1 MSGIFI
7 YHLKMADFCWQRRQV
22 PTALRVCYNADSL
35 SVGRIALEIITS
47 HNALDFDG
55 LASMAAAAKLYP
67 GAVRV
72 FSGTVNKSVKKF
84 MALYKDLLNIKT
96 AKEIQLS
103 SVDLL
108 VLVDTANPKRLAQ
121 LEMVLANVDLDV
133 HIYDHHTPLEGD
145 LSGSLVEYHPTG
157 AATTILVEKI
167 IEQDIPISPFDATIF
182 ALGIYDDTGS
192 LLFPST
198 TARDA
203 NAVAYLLSRGA
214 NLSVVS
220 NFMGQSFSEEQRS
233 MLYNLIES
241 CTHYMIKDLDIVIA
255 VFEGDRFIPGLD
267 LVTFRLFEM
276 ENCEA
281 AFVVVKM
288 EGKVNVI
295 GRSRS
300 HNIRVNE
307 ALRSLGGRGHD
318 KAASAVIKNKSCDEV
333 KETILDNLKV
343 LVNPS
348 LVAADIMSSPV
359 KTLRSGI
366 SMEEAG
372 HIMLRYGHTG
382 MPVVEHGTM
391 IGMIS
396 RRDVDKAN
404 IHDLGH
410 APVKGFM
417 TAEVLSVTASTT
429 VSDVQKLMVEHDI
442 GRLPVIEDGKLIGI
456 VSRTDILRTLHGD
469 DYPEDH
475 ELLYSYSEGCWE
487 NCAAQMEKQL
497 PQQILSFLRLA
508 GEIGAEL
515 DSMVYCVGGFVR
527 DLLLQETNFDVDLV
541 VEGDG
546 KEVAA
551 GLARQLNA
559 KLRVHERF
567 GTAVVILP
575 DGSKID
581 VATAR
586 TEYYEFP
593 AALPQV
599 EKSSLKEDMYRRDFT
614 INTLAICLNPGYFGD
629 LIDYFGGCSD
639 LHSGLIR
646 ILYNFSFVE
655 DPTRIIRAIRFE
667 QRYRFKI
674 EADTMRFAK
683 DAIQRRLLGKLS
695 YKRILNELIL
705 ILNEKDPIPALRR
718 MKDTGVWKYIL
729 PEIDFDKVRWGRMKR
744 VPMVTGWWQ
753 DRYYGWKYQTWLLY
767 LIIIL
772 AQFEA
777 DKKEKV
783 LQNYPIEKTAKQ
795 AIMGSGSIPSL
806 AEEISNNWNL
816 VPSDLD
822 RMLADTANE
831 NKLYLLLCIKDE
843 LAWDRVNRYLD
854 LKEKTRVEINGH
866 DLRQLGL
873 KPGPAYKEI
882 MERLYS
888 YKLDEII
895 KTRSQEINFVKQWLE
910 EGSIPNAI
918 YI

>member
-1 MSGIFI
+1 VS
-7 YHLKMADFCWQRRQV
+7 
-22 PTALRVCYNADSL
+22 TALRVCYNADSL

-55 LASMAAAAKLYP
+55 LASMTAAARLYP

-72 FSGTVNKSVKKF
+72 FSGTLNKSVKKF
-84 MALYKDLLNIKT
+84 MALYKDSLAIKT
-96 AKEIQLS
+96 IKEI
-103 SVDLL
+103 DLAEVKRL
-108 VLVDTANPKRLAQ
+108 VLVDSASPHRLAQ
-121 LEMVLANVDLDV
+121 LTPVLENRGLDI
-133 HIYDHHTPLEGD
+133 HIFDHHPQNEDD
-145 LSGSLVEYHPTG
+145 LQGSLAEIHFTG

-167 IEQDIPISPFDATIF
+167 IEQNMQISSFEATIF

-198 TARDA
+198 TSRDA
-203 NAVAYLLSRGA
+203 SAVAYLLSRGA
-214 NLSVVS
+214 NLTVVS
-220 NFMGQSFSEEQRS
+220 NFMEQSFSEEQRF
-233 MLYNLIES
+233 MLYRLIES
-241 CTHYMIKDLDIVIA
+241 CMHYKIKDLDIVLA
-255 VFEGDRFIPGLD
+255 VFAGDEFVPGLD
-267 LVTFRLFEM
+267 LVTYRLFEM
-276 ENCEA
+276 ENCDA
-281 AFVVVKM
+281 IFVIVKM

-300 HNIRVNE
+300 NSVKINE
-307 ALRSLGGRGHD
+307 VLKPLGGRGHD
-318 KAASAVIKNKSCDEV
+318 KAASAIIRSKDCREV
-333 KETILDNLKV
+333 EAKILDNLKH
-343 LVNPS
+343 LIHPS
-348 LVAADIMSSPV
+348 IIATDIMSSPV
-359 KTLRSGI
+359 KTLRSNI

-372 HIMLRYGHTG
+372 SIMLRYGHTG
-382 MPVVEHGTM
+382 MPVVEHGQM

-396 RRDVDKAN
+396 RRDVDKAR
-404 IHDLGH
+404 IHELGH

-417 TAEVLSVTASTT
+417 TSDVLSVTPSAS
-429 VSDVQKLMVEHDI
+429 VGDIQKLMVEHDI

-456 VSRTDILRTLHGD
+456 VSRTDILRILHGD

-475 ELLYSYSEGCWE
+475 ELLYAYSGDSWE

-515 DSMVYCVGGFVR
+515 NSTVYCVGGFVR

-546 KEVAA
+546 KEMAA
-551 GLARQLNA
+551 ELARQLNA

-575 DGSKID
+575 DGSKFD

-614 INTLAICLNPGYFGD
+614 INTLAICLNPGRFGE
-629 LIDYFGGCSD
+629 LIDYFGGSND
-639 LHSGLIR
+639 LRSGLIR

-667 QRYRFKI
+667 QRYRFQI

-683 DAIQRRLLGKLS
+683 DAIHRRLLGKLS

-718 MKDTGVWKYIL
+718 MRDIGVWKYIL
-729 PEIDFDKVRWGRMKR
+729 PEINFDKIRWGRMKR

-753 DRYYGWKYQTWLLY
+753 DRYYGWKFQTWLLY
-767 LIIIL
+767 LIVIL
-772 AQFEA
+772 AQFEE

-783 LQNYPIEKTAKQ
+783 LQNYPIEKTAKR
-795 AIMGSGSIPSL
+795 AIIESDSIPSL
-806 AEEISNNWNL
+806 AAEISSNWNL
-816 VPSDLD
+816 APSDLD
-822 RMLADTANE
+822 RMLAETANE

-843 LAWDRVNRYLD
+843 LVWDRVSRYLD
-854 LKEKTRVEINGH
+854 LKEKTRVEISGH
-866 DLRQLGL
+866 DLRQMGL

-882 MERLYS
+882 LERLYS
-888 YKLDEII
+888 YKLDEIV
-895 KTRSQEINFVKQWLE
+895 KTRPQEIDMVKRWLE
-910 EGSIPNAI
+910 EGSIPDAI
-918 YI
+918 YL